1 MDAYELTVGELKQRL
16 SVHSDDTKILF
27 SGGLTFYRLKNWGD
41 DEVVFE
47 FNEAQAYL
55 PDEFKKA
62 NPHVKVAF
70 IDPGSAD
77 WDDEGKTGSIDVSV
91 R

>member
-1 MDAYELTVGELKQRL
+1 MDAYELTIGELKERL
-16 SVHSDDTKILF
+16 SVYPDDTKILF

-47 FNEAQAYL
+47 FNEAQAAL
-55 PDEFKKA
+55 PDAFKKA

-70 IDPGSAD
+70 IDPAAGD
-77 WDDEGKTGSIDVSV
+77 WDENGTTGVVDASI